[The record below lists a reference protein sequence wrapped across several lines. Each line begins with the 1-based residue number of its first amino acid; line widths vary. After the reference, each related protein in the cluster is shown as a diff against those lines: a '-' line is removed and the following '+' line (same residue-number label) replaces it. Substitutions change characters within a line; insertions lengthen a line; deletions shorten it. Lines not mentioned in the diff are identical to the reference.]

1 MDWGY
6 TVSGFLVGTL
16 VGLTGVGGG
25 SLMTPLLIFLFGIS
39 PALAVGTD
47 LLFAAITKVGGI
59 WAHARRSTINWR
71 VVRLL
76 TTGSLPTALVSV
88 YFLGTIRNQGW
99 EIDTLM
105 TSALG
110 LALIL
115 TAVSI
120 LFKSQFQQLGNRIT
134 AFAPGLKG
142 RRDAATVLA
151 GILLGILVPLSSVG
165 AGALGAA
172 MLLFLYP
179 RLPTVRIVGTDIA
192 HAVPL
197 TAVAGLGHMQLGNV
211 DFMLLGALLL
221 GSLPG
226 IYLGSHF
233 GSIIPERVMR
243 PVLASV
249 LMLIGFKFV
258 LS

>member
-6 TVSGFLVGTL
+6 TVSGFLVGAL

-47 LLFAAITKVGGI
+47 LLFAAVTKSGGI
-59 WAHARRSTINWR
+59 WAHARRSTIEWR

-76 TTGSLPTALVSV
+76 ATGSLPTALVSV
-88 YFLGTIRNQGW
+88 YFLRTIREQGW
-99 EIDTLM
+99 EINTLM

-120 LFKSQFQQLGNRIT
+120 LFKSRFQRLGNRIT
-134 AFAPGLKG
+134 TFAPRLRS
-142 RRDAATVLA
+142 RRDTATLLA
-151 GILLGILVPLSSVG
+151 GVLLGILVPLSSVG

-179 RLPTVRIVGTDIA
+179 RLSTSRIVGTDIA

-211 DFMLLGALLL
+211 DFVLLGTLLL

-233 GSIIPERVMR
+233 GSIVPERVMR
-243 PVLASV
+243 QILAGV